1 MCYYF
6 LKTSVEVMKSGNK
19 FRWYGAPMHFLCLTD
34 TYQPP
39 IRKGLRYLTYLKKT
53 GGKTGQFLEA
63 VVGYIFFNKLEV
75 LQ

>member
-1 MCYYF
+1 
-6 LKTSVEVMKSGNK
+6 
-19 FRWYGAPMHFLCLTD
+19 MHFLCLTD

-63 VVGYIFFNKLEV
+63 VVGYIFFFNKLEV